1 MMKTDMRKKLRKL
14 LLEVMSD
21 EQEHSIPELKELI
34 RQKTGYVYTQDYF
47 ESQWSGALKD
57 LYSSGTIRR
66 LERGTYALCKDKD
79 LDENSAN
86 TSLACASSGAGVTDI
101 ALKNSMVLSKEETDD
116 LSPLPLTELSRGMH
130 KRIHAYASSLIQNDY
145 SYLLKALSSVDLS
158 DLEEEEK
165 AIEELRRLWK
175 LRDALD
181 VLKDWL

>member
-1 MMKTDMRKKLRKL
+1 
-14 LLEVMSD
+14 
-21 EQEHSIPELKELI
+21 
-34 RQKTGYVYTQDYF
+34 
-47 ESQWSGALKD
+47 
-57 LYSSGTIRR
+57 
-66 LERGTYALCKDKD
+66 
-79 LDENSAN
+79 
-86 TSLACASSGAGVTDI
+86 
-101 ALKNSMVLSKEETDD
+101 MVLSKEETDD
-116 LSPLPLTELSRGMH
+116 LSPLPLTELSRGMR